1 MKASSM
7 DRLLD
12 AERAAERRV
21 KEAREGASRLIEKA
35 REDMRNFRERSIV
48 SARESGKNDLDAAGK
63 AAEAESERLRNEGVK
78 VAGET
83 LEKGRDLVP
92 AAVDAVIDIYVKG

>member
-7 DRLLD
+7 ERLLD

-21 KEAREGASRLIEKA
+21 KETREEATRLIEKA
-35 REDMRNFRERSIV
+35 GEDMRAYGERSIV
-48 SARESGKNDLDAAGK
+48 STRISGKNYLDAAGK
-63 AAEAESERLRNEGVK
+63 AAEAESEKLRNEGVK

-83 LEKGRDLVP
+83 LEKGRKLVP
-92 AAVDAVIDIYVKG
+92 WAVDAVIDMYMKG